1 VLSVLSGDPVK
12 RLCALVL
19 LTCATAGAASPFPI
33 YPVRQATDYAVSAQ
47 AAPLIIAVE
56 PVDDAKDQRFYF
68 HAEIAP
74 MGFVPVFVVIQNTS
88 SEDSFLFD
96 KMKVTYGDAAG
107 VSTPKTGLKVGESLG
122 LTAIPF
128 VGMFS
133 ALSVVRSASEVQQ
146 HVLQQELKSTTL
158 SPGASAHGFLY
169 VPVPKKGAR
178 SKIHL
183 RVPVARS
190 GGDAPLVL
198 DLIF

>member
-1 VLSVLSGDPVK
+1 MTAP
-12 RLCALVL
+12 
-19 LTCATAGAASPFPI
+19 AGAAPQFPI
-33 YPVRQATDYAVSAQ
+33 YPVRQASDCAVSAK
-47 AAPLIIAVE
+47 AAALIIGVE
-56 PVDDAKDQRFYF
+56 PVDDPKDQRNYF

-88 SEDSFLFD
+88 SQDSFLFD
-96 KMKVTYGDAAG
+96 KTKVTYGDADAG
-107 VSTPKTGLKVGESLG
+107 VSTPKTGSKVGETLAAA
-122 LTAIPF
+122 AIPF

-133 ALSVVRSASEVQQ
+133 ALSVMRSATEVQQ

-178 SKIHL
+178 PKIRL
-183 RVPVARS
+183 RVPVAKS
-190 GGDAPLVL
+190 GGDEPMVL